1 MSYAVAANALIL
13 LHGAFILFAI
23 FGGLLAARRRAWAAL
38 HLPAF
43 AWAAWIGFSGSICP
57 LTPLENHYR
66 ALAGGTP
73 YGGGFIQHYVL
84 SWIYPAGL
92 THATQ
97 IGLAS
102 LLLLV
107 NLATYAWALRRTRR

>member
-23 FGGLLAARRRAWAAL
+23 FGGLLVARHRAWAAL

-57 LTPLENHYR
+57 LTPFENHYR
-66 ALAGGTP
+66 ELAGGTP

-92 THATQ
+92 THAMQ
-97 IGLAS
+97 VGLTS

-107 NLATYAWALRRTRR
+107 NVATYAWALRRTRR